1 MLAEMKAK
9 QEAIETQL
17 LELKTQQAQSQ
28 ETLSEEISEV
38 AEALEEAEEPEEPE
52 AEPMAT
58 VLELSPPQVSAE
70 ESPKPEPPKRHRW
83 I

>member
-1 MLAEMKAK
+1 MRA
-9 QEAIETQL
+9 TQATI
-17 LELKTQQAQSQ
+17 LEKIAALETQQAQSQ

>member
-9 QEAIETQL
+9 QDSIETQL

-28 ETLSEEISEV
+28 ETLSEEIEEL
-38 AEALEEAEEPEEPE
+38 EALEEAEPEEPE

>member
-28 ETLSEEISEV
+28 ETLSEEIEELE
-38 AEALEEAEEPEEPE
+38 EALEEAEPEEPE

-58 VLELSPPQVSAE
+58 VLELSPPQASAE
-70 ESPKPEPPKRHRW
+70 ESPSPEPPKRHRW